1 MAAPP
6 WRAGG
11 ARGAAAAGQ
20 GRGWPGAPRSRPGP
34 AGSSGTSRPLPSR
47 AGGAARSASA
57 LPAGLPASRPNT
69 LRKSP
74 VPGTA
79 CRGAPAAQPRR
90 DAVGRLPPRSPC
102 RSPGGCGAGAAA
114 VPDARL
120 RSERGTVGARP
131 RTAVPG
137 PEAAGA
143 LQLLGARWALPSPW
157 GRQQE
162 IIDLTCEDAST
173 DPTPSSSL
181 AFIDLTE
188 DMCSLFHSTLGAA
201 QNSRNAA
208 PAAHTSHPQ
217 LCPTTKKEMQ
227 AVPEPSPAPASH
239 NASVK
244 LSSTMATA
252 EAMENYSC
260 LSPVSRRHSWGPE
273 QDYSSAALSS
283 SLDSQSDSD
292 CLSPSPPSL
301 DSNSSMRAD
310 GPEEDPPQPCHE
322 RNLPPRLSPAPTI
335 PITPG
340 RTQRPSP
347 EASDFPSH
355 QPIQQATPARTDTD
369 SKALLDKLHNFSR
382 SGVQH
387 LFLQGIA
394 PNRETQK
401 KPGLIPSG
409 KLSMV
414 HTTMEENSLEGTLYF
429 LNEFVSCQHRPP
441 KEIVC
446 HLIKQMLLDTQ
457 EGEILNDIYTLLM
470 KIQMLH
476 PANIATVG
484 WDWTLVK
491 FIMEQQE
498 KPPGWLLFLQYVVQT
513 LEDDFQHNLK
523 SYQLQKSI
531 AKKVLSCDLCFNNVK
546 EVVNWLV
553 AAVTGVGFSQPQ
565 EELQEARAEHGSS
578 SPRLASTQTA
588 FFAQKT
594 MLLLQQMLAMAVEV
608 DRSPTCSSR
617 KIADDIFPFILNIPL
632 RSQREAL
639 LNTMESQLLRCRLLE
654 LLFQH
659 SCDVPTSSSMSL
671 DKVLYFLSHS
681 SVLPQ
686 FQDETATWQRWDE
699 MLQYLSL
706 LLLSY
711 HGVKVEHL
719 RTSVSDRM
727 KLIAQKAKP
736 RLQDSDDISQLDI
749 QLKMNDFISRMQK
762 TLGEPFPPQIQEKL
776 FMLQELFFIV
786 TAA

>member
-1 MAAPP
+1 MDNNVVLVSDSDSE
-6 WRAGG
+6 G
-11 ARGAAAAGQ
+11 ARS
-20 GRGWPGAPRSRPGP
+20 P
-34 AGSSGTSRPLPSR
+34 PL
-47 AGGAARSASA
+47 
-57 LPAGLPASRPNT
+57 
-69 LRKSP
+69 
-74 VPGTA
+74 
-79 CRGAPAAQPRR
+79 QPRR
-90 DAVGRLPPRSPC
+90 SRHS
-102 RSPGGCGAGAAA
+102 
-114 VPDARL
+114 
-120 RSERGTVGARP
+120 
-131 RTAVPG
+131 
-137 PEAAGA
+137 
-143 LQLLGARWALPSPW
+143 LPSPA
-157 GRQQE
+157 E
-162 IIDLTCEDAST
+162 IIDLTCEDANSN
-173 DPTPSSSL
+173 PTASSSL

-188 DMCSLFHSTLGAA
+188 DMCSLLQSSLGAA

-217 LCPTTKKEMQ
+217 LRPAVEKETE

-239 NASVK
+239 STSEK
-244 LSSTMATA
+244 LSSTMVTA
-252 EAMENYSC
+252 ETMENCSC
-260 LSPVSRRHSWGPE
+260 LSPVSGRHSWSPE
-273 QDYSSAALSS
+273 QDYSTTAFNS

-292 CLSPSPPSL
+292 CQSPSPPSL
-301 DSNSSMRAD
+301 HSNSSMGAD
-310 GPEEDPPQPCHE
+310 GPEEDPPQPCLE

-340 RTQRPSP
+340 KPQRSLP
-347 EASDFPSH
+347 EASDFPAH
-355 QPIQQATPARTDTD
+355 QPTQQATPARTDAD

-387 LFLQGIA
+387 LFLQGVA
-394 PNRETQK
+394 PNRDTQK
-401 KPGLIPSG
+401 KPGLIPRA

-414 HTTMEENSLEGTLYF
+414 HAAMEEKCLEGTLCF
-429 LNEFVSCQHRPP
+429 LNEFVSCQHHPP
-441 KEIVC
+441 KEIIC
-446 HLIKQMLLDTQ
+446 HLIKEMLLDTHK
-457 EGEILNDIYTLLM
+457 GEILNDIYTLLM

-476 PANIATVG
+476 PANITTVG
-484 WDWTLVK
+484 WDWTRVK
-491 FIMEQQE
+491 FIMDQQE

-523 SYQLQKSI
+523 SCQLQKSI
-531 AKKVLSCDLCFNNVK
+531 AKKVLSCDLCFSNVK

-553 AAVTGVGFSQPQ
+553 AAVTGVGFSQPREQ
-565 EELQEARAEHGSS
+565 LQQAMAEHGSS
-578 SPRLASTQTA
+578 SPRLASTQTEQAQTA
-588 FFAQKT
+588 FSAQKT
-594 MLLLQQMLAMAVEV
+594 MLLLQRMLAMAVEV

-659 SCDVPTSSSMSL
+659 SCHVHTTSSMSL

-686 FQDETATWQRWDE
+686 FQDETAAWQRWDE

-711 HGVKVEHL
+711 HSVKLEHL

-727 KLIAQKAKP
+727 KLIAQKAKA

-749 QLKMNDFISRMQK
+749 QLKINDFISRMQM
-762 TLGEPFPPQIQEKL
+762 TLGEPFPPPIQEKL

>member
-1 MAAPP
+1 MDNNVVLVSDSDSE
-6 WRAGG
+6 G
-11 ARGAAAAGQ
+11 ART
-20 GRGWPGAPRSRPGP
+20 P
-34 AGSSGTSRPLPSR
+34 PL
-47 AGGAARSASA
+47 
-57 LPAGLPASRPNT
+57 
-69 LRKSP
+69 
-74 VPGTA
+74 
-79 CRGAPAAQPRR
+79 Q
-90 DAVGRLPPRSPC
+90 PC
-102 RSPGGCGAGAAA
+102 RS
-114 VPDARL
+114 RH
-120 RSERGTVGARP
+120 S
-131 RTAVPG
+131 
-137 PEAAGA
+137 
-143 LQLLGARWALPSPW
+143 LPAPA
-157 GRQQE
+157 E
-162 IIDLTCEDAST
+162 IIDLTCEDANT

-217 LCPTTKKEMQ
+217 LCPAAEKEMH
-227 AVPEPSPAPASH
+227 AVPEQSPAQASH
-239 NASVK
+239 NTSVK
-244 LSSTMATA
+244 LSSTMVTA
-252 EAMENYSC
+252 EAMENCSC
-260 LSPVSRRHSWGPE
+260 LSPVSRCHSWSPE
-273 QDYSSAALSS
+273 QDYSTTALNS

-310 GPEEDPPQPCHE
+310 GPEEDPPQPYQE

-340 RTQRPSP
+340 KTQRPLP
-347 EASDFPSH
+347 EASDFPPH

-394 PNRETQK
+394 PNRESQK
-401 KPGLIPSG
+401 QKPGLIPSG

-446 HLIKQMLLDTQ
+446 HLIKQMLLDTH

-553 AAVTGVGFSQPQ
+553 AAVTGVGLSQPQ
-565 EELQEARAEHGSS
+565 EELQEARAEHSSS
-578 SPRLASTQTA
+578 SPRLASTQTAQRDQAQTA

>member
-1 MAAPP
+1 MLLF
-6 WRAGG
+6 RCT
-11 ARGAAAAGQ
+11 
-20 GRGWPGAPRSRPGP
+20 PGTHPRPGTDHRDTLPLPDPSPSSRARTAQGLPVPTRTAPARPMPADLSP
-34 AGSSGTSRPLPSR
+34 AGPSR
-47 AGGAARSASA
+47 AGRRWRSCRRSRRR
-57 LPAGLPASRPNT
+57 GGGRSSSRPPSAPW
-69 LRKSP
+69 RRA
-74 VPGTA
+74 PGTRGSA
-79 CRGAPAAQPRR
+79 CWRGTAPAWPARRATRPWRGRRRHRHRRARPAPAPRLTPLPPAPRARRGPTGGAEPAPAAEMDDSVVLVSDSDSEGARS
-90 DAVGRLPPRSPC
+90 PPRQPC
-102 RSPGGCGAGAAA
+102 RS
-114 VPDARL
+114 RHSL
-120 RSERGTVGARP
+120 
-131 RTAVPG
+131 PG
-137 PEAAGA
+137 PA
-143 LQLLGARWALPSPW
+143 
-157 GRQQE
+157 E
-162 IIDLTCEDAST
+162 IIDLTCEDANS
-173 DPTPSSSL
+173 DPTASSSL
-181 AFIDLTE
+181 AIIDLTE
-188 DMCSLFHSTLGAA
+188 DMCSLLQSTLGAA
-201 QNSRNAA
+201 QNSTNAA
-208 PAAHTSHPQ
+208 PAAHTSYPQ
-217 LCPTTKKEMQ
+217 LCPTAEKETQ

-239 NASVK
+239 NTSEK
-244 LSSTMATA
+244 LSSTMVTA
-252 EAMENYSC
+252 ETMENCSC
-260 LSPVSRRHSWGPE
+260 LSPVSRHHSWSPE
-273 QDYSSAALSS
+273 QDYSTTASSS
-283 SLDSQSDSD
+283 SLDSLSDSD
-292 CLSPSPPSL
+292 CQSPSPPSL
-301 DSNSSMRAD
+301 DRNSSIGSD
-310 GPEEDPPQPCHE
+310 GPEEDPPQPCLE

-340 RTQRPSP
+340 RPQRSLP
-347 EASDFPSH
+347 EASDFPAH

-401 KPGLIPSG
+401 QKPGLIPRG

-414 HTTMEENSLEGTLYF
+414 YTTMEENILEGTLCF

-441 KEIVC
+441 KEIIC
-446 HLIKQMLLDTQ
+446 HLIKQMLLDTHK
-457 EGEILNDIYTLLM
+457 GEILNDIYTLLM
-470 KIQMLH
+470 KIQM
-476 PANIATVG
+476 
-484 WDWTLVK
+484 
-491 FIMEQQE
+491 
-498 KPPGWLLFLQYVVQT
+498 
-513 LEDDFQHNLK
+513 
-523 SYQLQKSI
+523 
-531 AKKVLSCDLCFNNVK
+531 

-553 AAVTGVGFSQPQ
+553 AAVTGIGFSQPREQ
-565 EELQEARAEHGSS
+565 LQEARAEHRSS
-578 SPRLASTQTA
+578 SPRLASTQTEEAQTA

-594 MLLLQQMLAMAVEV
+594 VLLLQRMLAMAVEV

-659 SCDVPTSSSMSL
+659 SCDVPATSSMSL

-711 HGVKVEHL
+711 HSVKLEHL
-719 RTSVSDRM
+719 RTSASERM
-727 KLIAQKAKP
+727 KLIAQKAKA

-749 QLKMNDFISRMQK
+749 QLNMNYFISRMQK

>member
-1 MAAPP
+1 MDN
-6 WRAGG
+6 GVVLLSDSDSEG
-11 ARGAAAAGQ
+11 AR
-20 GRGWPGAPRSRPGP
+20 
-34 AGSSGTSRPLPSR
+34 
-47 AGGAARSASA
+47 
-57 LPAGLPASRPNT
+57 
-69 LRKSP
+69 SP
-74 VPGTA
+74 
-79 CRGAPAAQPRR
+79 
-90 DAVGRLPPRSPC
+90 PPQPC
-102 RSPGGCGAGAAA
+102 RS
-114 VPDARL
+114 RH
-120 RSERGTVGARP
+120 S
-131 RTAVPG
+131 
-137 PEAAGA
+137 
-143 LQLLGARWALPSPW
+143 LPAPA
-157 GRQQE
+157 E
-162 IIDLTCEDAST
+162 IIDLTCEDANS

-181 AFIDLTE
+181 GIIDLTE
-188 DMCSLFHSTLGAA
+188 DMCSLLHSTLGAA
-201 QNSRNAA
+201 QNSRNTA
-208 PAAHTSHPQ
+208 PAADTSHPQ
-217 LCPTTKKEMQ
+217 LCPTAEKETQ

-239 NASVK
+239 NTSVK
-244 LSSTMATA
+244 LSSTMATT
-252 EAMENYSC
+252 ETMENCSC
-260 LSPVSRRHSWGPE
+260 LSPVSRHRSWSPE
-273 QDYSSAALSS
+273 QDDSTTAFSS

-301 DSNSSMRAD
+301 DSNSSLRAD
-310 GPEEDPPQPCHE
+310 GPEEDPPQSCQE
-322 RNLPPRLSPAPTI
+322 RNLPPRLSPAPTV
-335 PITPG
+335 PVTAEKA
-340 RTQRPSP
+340 QRSLP
-347 EASDFPSH
+347 EASDFPPH
-355 QPIQQATPARTDTD
+355 QPTQQATPARTDAD
-369 SKALLDKLHNFSR
+369 SKALLEKLHNFSR

-394 PNRETQK
+394 PSRDPQK

-409 KLSMV
+409 RLSMV

-441 KEIVC
+441 KEIIC
-446 HLIKQMLLDTQ
+446 HLIEQMLLDTH
-457 EGEILNDIYTLLM
+457 EIRDIQNDIYMLLM

-476 PANIATVG
+476 PASTATVG
-484 WDWTLVK
+484 WDWRLVK

-553 AAVTGVGFSQPQ
+553 TAVTGVGFSQPQ
-565 EELQEARAEHGSS
+565 EQLQEARAEHSSS
-578 SPRLASTQTA
+578 SPRLASTQTAQTEQAQTA

-594 MLLLQQMLAMAVEV
+594 MLLLQRMLSMAVEV

-659 SCDVPTSSSMSL
+659 SCDVPTTSSMSL

-711 HGVKVEHL
+711 HSVKLEHL

-727 KLIAQKAKP
+727 KLIAEKAKP